1 MRSRRLTASII
12 SNRRQRR
19 LFHSVIRGSE
29 EQDVPD
35 MRPLRTPHSDW
46 QYRVLTF
53 PGADGFFTDHCD
65 RLLRFYGRKSAAEPE
80 AILAKYGY

>member
-1 MRSRRLTASII
+1 
-12 SNRRQRR
+12 
-19 LFHSVIRGSE
+19 
-29 EQDVPD
+29 